1 MKITRIKTAESK
13 SAEILGKAIQ
23 DHCLYFFRSPV
34 ILTLGGQEKVYPEG
48 TALLYEGGVSRYFR
62 GANSRELKYDLVQF
76 RPSSADKLYIGGLD
90 FPLNKPVDVADEYTL
105 ATTIK
110 NFSFHLKSAG
120 KRRSEL
126 CELYMR
132 LIFIALEEAYNGL
145 YVEIS
150 DIPRLNELREI
161 RSEIYENPAIQLSVD
176 MLCKRLG
183 VGKTYFHKIYFAA
196 FGITFRQD
204 VIKSRISHAC
214 QLLEETK
221 LSVSLVAEKCGYEN
235 ESYFMK
241 QFRQHMNCTPS
252 QYRNKMY

>member
-34 ILTLGGQEKVYPEG
+34 ILTLGGQEQVYPEG

-62 GANSRELKYDLVQF
+62 RANSRELQDDLVQF
-76 RPSSADKLYIGGLD
+76 RPSSAAKLYIGGLE
-90 FPLNKPVDVADEYTL
+90 FPLYMPVDVADEYTL
-105 ATTIK
+105 ATTIR

-132 LIFIALEEAYNGL
+132 LIFIALEEACNGL

-252 QYRNKMY
+252 QYRNKIY